1 MCESHRNTTDEQ
13 EASGDEFAV
22 SQKVKLRLGDRV
34 QASGGPFYQLHQ
46 PDGTLLRSRMRD
58 SGPFTFIGWF
68 RNEQGIYLQAYSNEG
83 FTILNL
89 GTTYRHPDL
98 PSYIKAPY
106 RRIRKVGLTKRQR
119 SEQQT
124 KKTHKPKSGRNKPT
138 LKQRYTRPALGQRD
152 DKARTILTRTTPTL

>member
-1 MCESHRNTTDEQ
+1 MHGSQRNTSDKQDTT
-13 EASGDEFAV
+13 GDEFAV
-22 SQKVKLRLGDRV
+22 SHKVMLRLGDRFR
-34 QASGGPFYQLHQ
+34 ASGGPFYQLHQ
-46 PDGTLLRSRMRD
+46 PDGTVLRSRMRD

-68 RNEQGIYLQAYSNEG
+68 RNVQGIHLKAYSNEG

-89 GTTYRHPDL
+89 STTYRHPDL

-124 KKTHKPKSGRNKPT
+124 KTTHKPKSGRNKPT
-138 LKQRYTRPALGQRD
+138 LKQRYTRPAQGQRD
-152 DKARTILTRTTPTL
+152 DKARTRLTRTIPNL